1 MTVIFRIFLVLI
13 ITLCIFGCSGE
24 TNDATV
30 PPAETGYIG
39 HNAAAHQLWGLWQ
52 FRIDP
57 TAEQVECAQ
66 LRSGELHLNALSLL
80 EPPANVNL
88 TIEGVPQFS
97 AGNVTIDIGLHHPAD
112 GQVALTGFDVKGIL
126 IGNGTIPIDDLPQLI
141 FAGDSDIRLLNPDG
155 YTRWWNPAEFPYNAA
170 MPHQGYVDGLLGI
183 PDSTAHFTGT
193 LNPYKYYC
201 DDLTA
206 ESDVDEIQV
215 AHRGYFSAGK
225 KNVRQYVIDFTP
237 SGFVFNYAVDAS
249 WLPPTV
255 QPPATQVPDDFPPGA
270 NQPEPYR
277 VIVHEISNSLTYNTT
292 TSQASGS
299 LSLEV
304 DIYDWVGA
312 GQDVLCGYATYG
324 EVYGSCNSWP
334 ISGGEGYSTYQFDT
348 APQNMNS
355 ADDIL
360 LWVAA
365 ECQSPSGYN
374 GKLPF
379 EIQGT
384 YFPYIVKVKE
394 EN

>member
-1 MTVIFRIFLVLI
+1 MFLILI
-13 ITLCIFGCSGE
+13 IIVFIIGCSGG
-24 TNDATV
+24 TDITALA
-30 PPAETGYIG
+30 PASGDFAG
-39 HNAAAHQLWGLWQ
+39 HNAAPHQLWGLWQ
-52 FRIDP
+52 FSIDP
-57 TAEQVECAQ
+57 VAERVEYAP
-66 LRSGELHLNALSLL
+66 LRSVELHLNALSLL

-88 TIEGVPQFS
+88 TIEGAPQFS
-97 AGNVTIDIGLHHPAD
+97 GGNVTIDIGLHHPAE

-126 IGNGTIPIDDLPQLI
+126 IGNGSIPLEELPQLI
-141 FAGDSDIRLLNPDG
+141 FAGESDIRLLNADG
-155 YTRWWNPAEFPYNAA
+155 YTRWWNPAEFPYNAVV
-170 MPHQGYVDGLLGI
+170 PHQGYVDGLLGV

-201 DDLTA
+201 DDLTTD
-206 ESDVDEIQV
+206 SDIDEIQV

-225 KNVRQYVIDFTP
+225 KNVRRYVIDYTP

-249 WLPPTV
+249 WLPPAIP
-255 QPPATQVPDDFPPGA
+255 PPATQVPDDFPPGA

-277 VIVHEISNSLTYNTT
+277 VVVHEISNSLTYNIT
-292 TSQASGS
+292 TSEASGS

-312 GQDVLCGYATYG
+312 DKDVLCGYSTYG
-324 EVYGSCNSWP
+324 ELMGTCNSWP
-334 ISGGEGYSTYQFDT
+334 VGGGEGFSTYQFDT
-348 APQNMNS
+348 APQNMDS

-379 EIQGT
+379 ETQGI
-384 YFPYIVKVKE
+384 YLPYIVTVKE
-394 EN
+394 ES